1 MFWSVVAI
9 FSSARADV
17 PAPLATKIYYS
28 QRNNRLR
35 SEIGYMFHAADSQE
49 LDYNRMVEATE
60 LDITQSKIS
69 LQRSTPSGQ
78 VKLFVKT
85 QNLKW
90 LLDIVIF
97 DEMNSLAGSIFTQY
111 IGLFCRSRVQA

>member
-9 FSSARADV
+9 FSAAQADV

-35 SEIGYMFHAADSQE
+35 SEIGYMFHASDSQE
-49 LDYNRMVEATE
+49 LYYNIKVEEATQ

-78 VKLFVKT
+78 VKIFVNT
-85 QNLKW
+85 QTIVK
-90 LLDIVIF
+90 LLYLTIF
-97 DEMNSLAGSIFTQY
+97 IHFDLCSLACSH
-111 IGLFCRSRVQA
+111 VQA